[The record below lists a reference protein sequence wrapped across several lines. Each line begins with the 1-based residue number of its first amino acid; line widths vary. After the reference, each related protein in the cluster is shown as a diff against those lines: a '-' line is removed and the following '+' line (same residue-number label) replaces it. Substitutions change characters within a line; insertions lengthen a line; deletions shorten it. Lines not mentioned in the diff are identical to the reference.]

1 MSRVVGILQLLLS
14 GVLGVSALATVF
26 NMIMISMRPETVSV
40 ANAVMGQ
47 LVLVIFLGLW
57 SRVFFVKGRERVQAA
72 EAAARKGTEPGSS
85 KEI

>member
-14 GVLGVSALATVF
+14 GVLGVTAAAALF

-40 ANAVMGQ
+40 ANASMG
-47 LVLVIFLGLW
+47 LGVVIIFLAVW
-57 SRVFFVKGRERVQAA
+57 SRVFFVKGRDRIAAA
-72 EAAARKGTEPGSS
+72 EAEARQQREN